1 MNPRALAA
9 WSAAALCIVL
19 ATNNPAYRVVVLLC
33 ALNLVLTRASTA
45 RLRFLLLSVGIAAVT
60 STALT
65 FLLSHTGD
73 HVLLQID
80 DRVPAIGGRLTVE
93 ALVFGVSTGV
103 GVAAAVFAVAPLALV
118 APHELAAALPRA
130 LARTGAA
137 IGTALNLMP
146 TVARSAGEIR
156 DAQRMRGWTARRV
169 REWPDLAVPV
179 VLTAIESSTALAEA
193 MEARGYGSSARTH
206 YGVLRWTSFDSLITG
221 TAALAAAAFVGLRAT
236 GSVADWYPFPTVTAP
251 VVSIAGVVCCL
262 VLALPAVISRT

>member
-1 MNPRALAA
+1 VNPRALAA

-19 ATNNPAYRVVVLLC
+19 ATNDPAYRVVVMLC
-33 ALNLVLTRASTA
+33 ALNLVLMRAGAA
-45 RLRFLLLSVGIAAVT
+45 RLRFLLLGVGVAALT

-80 DRVPAIGGRLTVE
+80 DRVPAIGGRLTLE
-93 ALVFGVSTGV
+93 ALVFGVSTGA

-118 APHELAAALPRA
+118 APHELAAALPSV

-137 IGTALNLMP
+137 IGTSLNFIP
-146 TVARSAGEIR
+146 TVARSASEIR

-206 YGVLRWTSFDSLITG
+206 YGLLRWTRTDSLITM
-221 TAALAAAAFVGLRAT
+221 TALLAAATFLVLRVAGLVT
-236 GSVADWYPFPTVTAP
+236 DWYPFPTMTAP
-251 VVSIAGVVCCL
+251 AVSVAGVVCCL
-262 VLALPAVISRT
+262 VLALPSLISRT